1 MELGRGYMLTREL
14 VESLFDIK
22 DGQFYHKPKLEVDA
36 RTKEWNKR
44 YAGKK
49 AGYMYGGSS
58 YRVSINN
65 KGYKASDILDMLET
79 GVFCVKTREKYRF
92 ESLKY
97 SKNTDV
103 VGYQQWCGIISRL
116 NNSKLYTNVSISDD
130 FLDFDNY
137 LEWAKE
143 QIGFNAYDDNG
154 LLYHIDKD
162 LLSEPDNLMYSK
174 DTCLFIP
181 QEINTMCKLS
191 RNSNL
196 KKGVQFLKGRKK
208 PYRAYININ
217 GKPIGLGYYYT
228 EEEAN
233 AQYKIARH
241 NRIDDLYLKYK
252 DKVDPRVWNALRSD
266 IWCA

>member
-1 MELGRGYMLTREL
+1 
-14 VESLFDIK
+14 
-22 DGQFYHKPKLEVDA
+22 
-36 RTKEWNKR
+36 
-44 YAGKK
+44 
-49 AGYMYGGSS
+49 MYGGSS

-65 KGYKASDILDMLET
+65 KGYKVSDILDMFET

-97 SKNTDV
+97 LRNIDV
-103 VGYQQWCGIISRL
+103 IGYQQWCGIISRL
-116 NNSKLYTNVSISDD
+116 NHHKLYTNVSISDD

-143 QIGFNAYDDNG
+143 QIGFNTYDDDG

-181 QEINTMCKLS
+181 QELNLMCKPT

-196 KKGVQFLKGRKK
+196 KKGVQFQKCKKK
-208 PYRAYININ
+208 PYRAYINID
-217 GKPIGLGYYYT
+217 GKSVGLGYYYT

-233 AQYKIARH
+233 AQYKIARL

-252 DKVDPRVWNALRSD
+252 DKVDTRVWDAIRSD

>member
-1 MELGRGYMLTREL
+1 MLTREL

-22 DGQFYHKPKLEVDA
+22 DGEFYHKPKLEVDA
-36 RTKEWNKR
+36 RSKEWNKR

-49 AGYMYGGSS
+49 AGHMYGGSS

-65 KGYKASDILDMLET
+65 KGYKVSDILDMFET

-92 ESLKY
+92 EALKY
-97 SKNTDV
+97 SRNSDV

-116 NNSKLYTNVSISDD
+116 NHSKLYTNVSISDE
-130 FLDFDNY
+130 FLDFDKY

-143 QIGFNAYDDNG
+143 QIGFNTYDDNG

-181 QEINTMCKLS
+181 QDLNLMCKPS

-196 KKGVQFLKGRKK
+196 KKGVQFQKHKKK

-217 GKPIGLGYYYT
+217 GKSVGLGYYYT

-233 AQYKIARH
+233 AQYKIARL

-252 DKVDPRVWNALRSD
+252 DKVDTRVWDAIRSD

>member
-1 MELGRGYMLTREL
+1 MLTREL
-14 VESLFDIK
+14 VESLYEIK
-22 DGQFYHKPKLEVDA
+22 DGEFYHKPKLEIDA
-36 RTKEWNKR
+36 RTKEWNRR

-49 AGYMYGGSS
+49 AGHIHGGSC
-58 YRVSINN
+58 YKVRINN
-65 KGYKASDILDMLET
+65 KEYKVSDILDMFET
-79 GVFCVKTREKYRF
+79 CIFVVKTRENYRF

-97 SKNTDV
+97 SRNLDV
-103 VGYQQWCGIISRL
+103 IGYQQWLGIIGRIKR
-116 NNSKLYTNVSISDD
+116 SKLYTNVSISED

-143 QIGFNAYDDNG
+143 QIGFNTYDDGG

-162 LLSEPDNLMYSK
+162 LLSEPDNLIYSK
-174 DTCLFIP
+174 DTCLFMPI
-181 QEINTMCKLS
+181 ELNLMCKPT
-191 RNSNL
+191 RNSSL

-208 PYRAYININ
+208 PYRAYINID
-217 GKPIGLGYYYT
+217 GKSTGLGYYYT

-233 AQYKIARH
+233 TQYKIARLS
-241 NRIDDLYLKYK
+241 RIDDLYLKYN

>member
-1 MELGRGYMLTREL
+1 MLTREL

-36 RTKEWNKR
+36 RTKEWNRR

-49 AGYMYGGSS
+49 AGHMYGGSS

-65 KGYKASDILDMLET
+65 KGYKVSDILDMFET
-79 GVFCVKTREKYRF
+79 GVFCVKTREKFRF
-92 ESLKY
+92 DALKY
-97 SKNTDV
+97 SRNTEV
-103 VGYQQWCGIISRL
+103 IGYQQWRGIISRL
-116 NNSKLYTNVSISDD
+116 NNSRLYTNVSISDE

-137 LEWAKE
+137 LEWAKD
-143 QIGFNAYDDNG
+143 QIGFNTYDDDG

-181 QEINTMCKLS
+181 QELNLMCKPT
-191 RNSNL
+191 RNSDL
-196 KKGVQFLKGRKK
+196 KKGVQFLRGRKK
-208 PYRAYININ
+208 QYRAYINID
-217 GKPIGLGYYYT
+217 GKSTGLGYYYT

-233 AQYKIARH
+233 ERYKIARLSG
-241 NRIDDLYLKYK
+241 IDDLYLKYK
-252 DKVDPRVWNALRSD
+252 DKVDPRVWDAIRCD

>member
-1 MELGRGYMLTREL
+1 MLTREL

-22 DGQFYHKPKLEVDA
+22 DGEFYHKPKLEVDA

-49 AGYMYGGSS
+49 AGYMYGIS

-65 KGYKASDILDMLET
+65 KGYKVSDILDMFET
-79 GVFCVKTREKYRF
+79 GVFVVKTRENYKF

-97 SKNTDV
+97 SRNADV
-103 VGYQQWCGIISRL
+103 TGHQQWLGIVGRVKRD
-116 NNSKLYTNVSISDD
+116 KLYTNVSISED

-143 QIGFNAYDDNG
+143 QIGFNTYDDAG

-162 LLSEPDNLMYSK
+162 LLSESDNLIYSK

-181 QEINTMCKLS
+181 LELNLMCKPT
-191 RNSNL
+191 RNSSL
-196 KKGVQFLKGRKK
+196 KKGVQFQKHKKK
-208 PYRAYININ
+208 PYRAYINID
-217 GKPIGLGYYYT
+217 GKPTGLGYYYT

-233 AQYKIARH
+233 TQYKIARH
-241 NRIDDLYLKYK
+241 NRIDVLYLKYK

>member
-1 MELGRGYMLTREL
+1 MITREL

-22 DGQFYHKPKLEVDA
+22 DGEFYHKPKLEVDA
-36 RTKEWNKR
+36 RTKEWNRR

-49 AGYMYGGSS
+49 AGYMYGSS
-58 YRVSINN
+58 YKVGINN
-65 KGYKASDILDMLET
+65 KWYKVSDILDMFET

-97 SKNTDV
+97 SRNLDV
-103 VGYQQWCGIISRL
+103 VGYQQWRGIISRL
-116 NNSKLYTNVSISDD
+116 NNSKLYTNVSISDE

-143 QIGFNAYDDNG
+143 QIGFNTYDDDG

-162 LLSEPDNLMYSK
+162 LLSEPDNLIYSK

-181 QEINTMCKLS
+181 QELNLMCKPT
-191 RNSNL
+191 RNSDL
-196 KKGVQFLKGRKK
+196 KKGVQFLKGRNK
-208 PYRAYININ
+208 PYRAYINID
-217 GKPIGLGYYYT
+217 GKSTGLGYYYT
-228 EEEAN
+228 EDEAN
-233 AQYKIARH
+233 ERYKVARL

-252 DKVDPRVWNALRSD
+252 DKVDTRVWDAIRSD
-266 IWCA
+266 IWCT

>member
-1 MELGRGYMLTREL
+1 MLTREL

-22 DGQFYHKPKLEVDA
+22 DGQFYHKPKLEADA
-36 RTKEWNKR
+36 RTKEWNRR

-49 AGYMYGGSS
+49 AGHVDGVGR
-58 YRVSINN
+58 YRVGI
-65 KGYKASDILDMLET
+65 KDKWYKVSDILDMFET
-79 GVFCVKTREKYRF
+79 GVFVVKTRENYRF
-92 ESLKY
+92 EALKY
-97 SKNTDV
+97 SRNLDV
-103 VGYQQWCGIISRL
+103 VGYQQWRGIISRL
-116 NNSKLYTNVSISDD
+116 NNSKLYTNVSISDE

-137 LEWAKE
+137 LEWAKD
-143 QIGFNAYDDNG
+143 QIGFNTYDDDG

-181 QEINTMCKLS
+181 LELNVMCKPT

-208 PYRAYININ
+208 PYRAYINID
-217 GKPIGLGYYYT
+217 GKPTGLGYYYT

-233 AQYKIARH
+233 ERYKIARLS
-241 NRIDDLYLKYK
+241 RIDDLYLKYK
-252 DKVDPRVWNALRSD
+252 DKVDPRVWDAIRSD

>member
-1 MELGRGYMLTREL
+1 MLTREL

-22 DGQFYHKPKLEVDA
+22 DGEFYHKPKSEVDG
-36 RTKEWNKR
+36 RSKEWNRR

-49 AGYMYGGSS
+49 AGHIHGGSC
-58 YRVSINN
+58 YKVRINN
-65 KGYKASDILDMLET
+65 KEYKVSDILDMFET
-79 GVFCVKTREKYRF
+79 GVFIVKTREKFRF
-92 ESLKY
+92 DALKY
-97 SKNTDV
+97 SRNTEV
-103 VGYQQWCGIISRL
+103 VGYQQWLGIIGRI
-116 NNSKLYTNVSISDD
+116 KRDKRYANVSISND
-130 FLDFDNY
+130 FLDFDKY

-143 QIGFNAYDDNG
+143 QIGFNTYDDDG

-162 LLSEPDNLMYSK
+162 FLSEPDNLMYSK

-181 QEINTMCKLS
+181 QELNLMCKPT

-217 GKPIGLGYYYT
+217 GKPVGLGYYYT

-233 AQYKIARH
+233 VQYKIARL

-252 DKVDPRVWNALRSD
+252 DKVDPRVWDAIRSD